1 MNTAIQFLPAIVA
14 ANARR
19 ERLAQERQQEQQLET
34 QQPAENSLSPQAKT
48 ELVFSPDAMLISG
61 TLIVL
66 AFFKVIF
73 NMFMGVRK
81 Q

>member
-1 MNTAIQFLPAIVA
+1 MENQ
-14 ANARR
+14 
-19 ERLAQERQQEQQLET
+19 T
-34 QQPAENSLSPQAKT
+34 QSVDNSSSSQAKN